1 MTITSTPTSRAP
13 KSRRRKGPLR
23 RALGVV
29 LVLLLVV
36 LATVIGFVSSGLF
49 AAAQTSDSQIY
60 QSVQRQEKVA
70 LLALSIQGISRQ
82 EADGSI
88 LGIPAPAGDRT
99 TIIQYAFTAQVG
111 IDGSHAT
118 IEAAGDG
125 EGSYVV
131 SIPEFIFIGYDDPR
145 FEDAI
150 ESNGPL
156 SFLTEE
162 VEVTEMINNI
172 LSEENQQTYIEDHA
186 EILRDQAE
194 AYYTGIIQGIDP
206 DATLTFE
213 FAS

>member
-1 MTITSTPTSRAP
+1 MTITSMPTSRAP

-36 LATVIGFVSSGLF
+36 FATVIGFVSNGLF
-49 AAAQTSDSQIY
+49 AAAQASDSQIY
-60 QSVQRQEKVA
+60 ESVHRQEKVA
-70 LLALSIQGISRQ
+70 LLALSIQGLSRQ
-82 EADGSI
+82 EADGRI
-88 LGIPAPAGDRT
+88 LGIPAPASDRT
-99 TIIQYAFTAQVG
+99 TIIQYAFTAQLG
-111 IDGSHAT
+111 IDGEHVT
-118 IEAAGDG
+118 IEPARDR

-131 SIPEFIFIGYDDPR
+131 SIPKFIFIGYDDPH

-162 VEVTEMINNI
+162 VEETQMINNI
-172 LSEENQQTYIEDHA
+172 LSEENQQKYIDDHT
-186 EILRDQAE
+186 EILRDQAQ
-194 AYYTGIIQGIDP
+194 AYYSGIIQGIDP
-206 DATLTFE
+206 EATLTFE

>member
-13 KSRRRKGPLR
+13 KSRTRKGPLR
-23 RALGVV
+23 RGRGVL

-36 LATVIGFVSSGLF
+36 VAAVIGFVSSGLF
-49 AAAQTSDSQIY
+49 AAAQASDSQIY

-70 LLALSIQGISRQ
+70 LLALSIQGLSRE

-111 IDGSHAT
+111 IGGSHAT

-131 SIPEFIFIGYDDPR
+131 SIPEFIFIGYDDPH

-172 LSEENQQTYIEDHA
+172 LSEENQQTYIDDHA
-186 EILRDQAE
+186 EILRDQAQ